1 MLCKTRSKANVF
13 EAVNLKLD
21 SLDMGLS
28 EVGGGDSI
36 PQRTT
41 GLVAFEF

>member
-1 MLCKTRSKANVF
+1 MQNRVEGSVF